1 MPRGCLMGRKRSD
14 ALDVRFEMRLSQE
27 LVDRLAVQARR
38 LGLSDAAYI
47 RMALARQ
54 LEQDEKSESSQD

>member
-1 MPRGCLMGRKRSD
+1 MPRGSLMGRKRSD